1 MIDEIDKRLIEALQ
15 QDGRQAYTK
24 LESQVQLS
32 EAAVRQRVQRLVE
45 EQVVQIVGV
54 TNPMMLG
61 FRRVA
66 MVGIRTTGDVT
77 EIADAIATID
87 EVDYV
92 VIVAGSFDIL
102 CELVVEDDDAML
114 TLLNKRIRSIDG
126 VLNTETFTYLQ
137 LQKQTYAWGTR

>member
-24 LESQVQLS
+24 LASQVQLS